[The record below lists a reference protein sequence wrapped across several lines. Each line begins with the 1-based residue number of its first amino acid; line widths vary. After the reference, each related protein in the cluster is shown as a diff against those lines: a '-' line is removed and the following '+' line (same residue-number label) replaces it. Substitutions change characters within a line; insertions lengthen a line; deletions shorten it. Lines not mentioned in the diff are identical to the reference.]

1 MRCIIF
7 VIFFTNGA
15 VTSVS
20 NEDHQI
26 VLTAHGMS
34 IEDANNRIVIPIRNG
49 HIPPLPCVMANAGT
63 HKHGETFTL
72 KNFHY
77 QCHNGTAEV
86 VACIADDQSVIQ
98 LGRTF
103 IKNGMKH
110 KCSIIGDSVTYEQ
123 ETNLILPE
131 TVIFFTEAMCFDN
144 GIQYSI
150 GDIFRNGSFRLTC
163 GRDGIVIEGCYLQ
176 NSIDYLMTGESRI
189 IGRER
194 HECEILGDGKVRYQV
209 KVIGCVWEG
218 EHYSIGQ
225 VFTDK
230 HVRYQCN
237 NDGSLDVLG
246 CVDDGVFLDLGR
258 DLLMNDSNVNTVD
271 PFPNALRCRTVR
283 LHDVFADGD

>member
-1 MRCIIF
+1 MCMFCITLSLRSLSAALPFDTISF
-7 VIFFTNGA
+7 KSATVYL
-15 VTSVS
+15 V
-20 NEDHQI
+20 
-26 VLTAHGMS
+26 
-34 IEDANNRIVIPIRNG
+34 RNG
-49 HIPPLPCVMANAGT
+49 HIPPLPCLMANAGT
-63 HKHGETFTL
+63 HEHGETFTL

-77 QCHNGTAEV
+77 RCHNGTAEV

-110 KCSIIGDSVTYEQ
+110 KCSIVGDSVTYEQ
-123 ETNLILPE
+123 E
-131 TVIFFTEAMCFDN
+131 AMCFDN
-144 GIQYSI
+144 GVHYSI

-163 GRDGIVIEGCYLQ
+163 GQDGIVIEGCYLQ

-194 HECEILGDGKVRYQV
+194 HECEMLGDGKVRYQV

-230 HVRYQCN
+230 HVRYQCK

-258 DLLMNDSNVNTVD
+258 DLLMNGMVH
-271 PFPNALRCRTVR
+271 RCYRVGTTTIYHKCVTPSC
-283 LHDVFADGD
+283 LFH